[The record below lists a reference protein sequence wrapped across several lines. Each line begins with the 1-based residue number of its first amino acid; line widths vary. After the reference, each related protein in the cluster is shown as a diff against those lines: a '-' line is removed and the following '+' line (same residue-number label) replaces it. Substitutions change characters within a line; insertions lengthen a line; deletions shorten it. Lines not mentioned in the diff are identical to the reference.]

1 MISIFFIVVLL
12 AEVAYKL
19 SPLVVLSHL
28 GLIGIIWVLKYL
40 IGGLLWMGLGL
51 ANLLGWLV
59 VGLSKA
65 GTWPL
70 LAFKYVAEKA

>member
-1 MISIFFIVVLL
+1 MGLEIS
-12 AEVAYKL
+12 
-19 SPLVVLSHL
+19 HR
-28 GLIGIIWVLKYL
+28 
-40 IGGLLWMGLGL
+40 GLLWMGLGL

-70 LAFKYVAEKA
+70 LAFKYVAEKAREVWRKFFDSL